1 MKTIKVHS
9 LPMLDSNFLFV
20 IEVGEAVIAVDP
32 GDSSPL
38 FEFLQTHTHLQ
49 LTDILITHEHGDHIN
64 GVSEIIKAYPNVNIH
79 GGLKHRKDF
88 YAERHGLE
96 DKFILHDLIFEVMD
110 LSGHTTE
117 QIGFYCAEKA
127 WLFSGDA
134 LFHLG
139 CGRIF
144 AGTFEEHYQALQRIK
159 SLPDETLVYCSHDYT
174 EVNRLFMLETQHL
187 PLENYG
193 NAHLIPLHL
202 GTEKSTNLFL
212 RAELVEFKK
221 LRQQRDQF

>member
-9 LPMLDSNFLFV
+9 LPMLESNFLHL
-20 IEVGEAVIAVDP
+20 IEVGKSLIAVDP
-32 GDSSPL
+32 GDSLPL
-38 FEFLQTHTHLQ
+38 FELLQTHPHLQ
-49 LTDILITHEHGDHIN
+49 LTDILITHEHSDHID
-64 GVSEIIKAYPNVNIH
+64 GVTAIAKAYPNVIVH
-79 GGLKHRKDF
+79 GGRKHRKGF
-88 YAERHGLE
+88 YSERHGLE
-96 DKFILHDLIFEVMD
+96 DKFILHDLSFEVMD

-117 QIGFYCAEKA
+117 QIGFYCAEQA

-144 AGTFEEHYQALQRIK
+144 AGTFEEHYQTLQRIK

-174 EVNRLFMLETQHL
+174 EANRSFMQQAQNLAFED
-187 PLENYG
+187 YG
-193 NAHLIPLHL
+193 NAHKVPLHL
-202 GTEKSTNLFL
+202 GLEKSCNPFL
-212 RAELVEFKK
+212 QVKLAEFKK